1 MDVVCLQALLLAGN
15 VSVGGDPKV
24 ALKVVPDLARPRGI
38 CYRPWNCVVLGEK
51 QREEGRGGGDFL
63 LYMWGPPKA
72 DFSIHNVMSMI
83 IFLF

>member
-1 MDVVCLQALLLAGN
+1 MDIVCLQALLLAGN

-51 QREEGRGGGDFL
+51 QREEGREGEISYYICG
-63 LYMWGPPKA
+63 GPPKLTL
-72 DFSIHNVMSMI
+72 VYTM
-83 IFLF
+83 